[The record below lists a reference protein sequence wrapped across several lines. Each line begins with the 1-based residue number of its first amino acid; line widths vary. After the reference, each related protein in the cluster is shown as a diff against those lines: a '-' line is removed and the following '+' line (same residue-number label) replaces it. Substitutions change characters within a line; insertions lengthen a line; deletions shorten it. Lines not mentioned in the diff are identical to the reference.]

1 MKENFMNVALEE
13 AKKAILLDEVPVGA
27 IIVKDNKVIARAHNL
42 RENLNDSTAHAEIIA
57 IREACRVLNSWRLT
71 GCDMYV
77 TLEPCIMCTGAII
90 QSRIRNLYIGTFDPR
105 GGACGTIID
114 LPGNDAFNHRVN
126 VIWEYEEQCS
136 DILSEFFQCKRGL
149 KR

>member
-105 GGACGTIID
+105 GGACGTVID

-126 VIWEYEEQCS
+126 VIWKYEEECS
-136 DILSEFFQCKRGL
+136 DILSKFFQCKRGL